1 MPPEIRGCAGLTPII
16 AGWAIGGKVSVYND
30 VVMQNLKERW
40 HILSLAPD
48 TKDAVIG
55 DINMNIMGKRNAK

>member
-30 VVMQNLKERW
+30 VVKQNLKEKW
-40 HILSLAPD
+40 HILSLLLNK
-48 TKDAVIG
+48 KDAVIS